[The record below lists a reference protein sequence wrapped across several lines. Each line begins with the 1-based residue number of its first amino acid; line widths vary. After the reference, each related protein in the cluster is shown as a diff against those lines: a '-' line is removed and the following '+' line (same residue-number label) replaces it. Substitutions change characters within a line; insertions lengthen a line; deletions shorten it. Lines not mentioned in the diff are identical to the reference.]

1 MMIGEVERPNKNI
14 RYKLVNV
21 EGEYYILDQDRPIWL
36 ILFPFIYWFKS
47 HIVYQINQ
55 ATYEK
60 LKQPDEKKRGKW
72 EMILPVAFISPFLG
86 RVLASKAERYNHLS
100 SSMVSVVLII
110 VFIMIMISV
119 RIYVHQTCFKK
130 TDKITDGLEML
141 SKRKIKIRPKKVSIY
156 LGAVFTY
163 FLFLSIAIMGGFLVI
178 TLNNPTPIVVLVATG
193 MVFLL
198 SNTVFINI
206 GDAKVKYLENKYDEE
221 RSTHESN

>member
-1 MMIGEVERPNKNI
+1 MIGEVERPNKNI